1 MGDWMDTL
9 YTVMTTRAPTVL
21 KRTQDMR
28 KKVTQMT
35 KQIPGES
42 KKENEWIWERRGGG
56 RVKPLLISNWNQ
68 K

>member
-21 KRTQDMR
+21 KRTQTNKDMR
-28 KKVTQMT
+28 KKRAQMT

-42 KKENEWIWERRGGG
+42 KKENEWIWEWRGGG
-56 RVKPLLISNWNQ
+56 RVKSQ
-68 K
+68 